1 MLFQPEIER
10 MPLAQLR
17 ELQNTRLKRQVEYV
31 YHRVPFYKA
40 KFDALGIH
48 PSTFQGL
55 TDLTRLGFT
64 RKTDFRDNYP
74 FGLFAVPQPEVAR
87 LHCSSGT
94 TGKATVVG
102 YTAQDLN
109 IFAEVVARS
118 LAAAG
123 CRPGMKL
130 QNAYG
135 YGLFTGGLGIHYG
148 AEKLG
153 LTVIPVSGG
162 GTDRQL
168 QLLQDFRPE
177 IICATPSYAQVL
189 AEEIQRRGIAPEA
202 LNLQYAALG
211 AEPWTETIRQQVE
224 SGLRVQATN
233 IYGLS
238 EIMGPGVSQEDVN
251 ERGTGSYVWED
262 HFLPE
267 IVDKDT
273 GEPVAEGEL
282 GVLVFTTLTKQAMPI
297 LRYWTNDI
305 TNLYYGESRSR
316 THVKMGPIRGRADD
330 MLIIRGVNF
339 FPTQVEDILRGLD
352 HVSPYYQV
360 VASRRGSLDEVEVSV
375 EISEELMR
383 GLELAAVTEAAV
395 AQHECLRTLRGTLAK
410 KIKDNIGL
418 SMHVQLLG
426 FGQLPRSEGGKL
438 SRVRD
443 LRDLNQ
449 AHRA

>member
-1 MLFQPEIER
+1 MLFNPDMER
-10 MPLAQLR
+10 LPLPQLR
-17 ELQNTRLKRQVEYV
+17 ALQNARLKEQVQYV
-31 YHRVPFYKA
+31 YQRVPFYRQ
-40 KFDALGIH
+40 KFDGLGIT
-48 PSTFQGL
+48 PTSFKGL
-55 TDLTRLGFT
+55 EDLGKLGFT
-64 RKTDFRDNYP
+64 KKTDFRDNYP

-102 YTAQDLN
+102 YTAEDLQV
-109 IFAEVVARS
+109 FAEVVARS

-162 GTDRQL
+162 STDRQL
-168 QLLQDFRPE
+168 QLLQDFQPE
-177 IICATPSYAQVL
+177 VLCATPSYAQVL
-189 AEEIQRRGIAPEA
+189 AEELKRREIPLEA
-202 LNLQYAALG
+202 INLQYAVLG
-211 AEPWTETIRQQVE
+211 AEPWSEAIRGQVQQ
-224 SGLRVQATN
+224 GLGVQATN

-238 EIMGPGVSQEDVN
+238 EIMGPGVSQEDAD
-251 ERGTGSYVWED
+251 ERGTGSYIWED
-262 HFLPE
+262 HFYPE
-267 IVDKDT
+267 IVSQET
-273 GEPVAEGEL
+273 GEPVAEGEY
-282 GVLVFTTLTKQAMPI
+282 GVLVLSTLTKKAMPI
-297 LRYWTNDI
+297 LRYWTGDI
-305 TNLYYGESRSR
+305 TNLTYEHSHKR

-339 FPTQVEDILRGLD
+339 FPTQVEDIISGMEQ
-352 HVSPYYQV
+352 VSPYYQV

-375 EISEELMR
+375 EIDEALMR
-383 GLELAAVTEAAV
+383 DLGLDALTDEVV
-395 AQHECLRTLRGTLAK
+395 QQHDCLKTLKGAFAK

-418 SMHVQLLG
+418 SMKVTLLG

-438 SRVRD
+438 SRVKD
-443 LRDLNQ
+443 LRNL
-449 AHRA
+449 

>member
-17 ELQNTRLKRQVEYV
+17 ELQNARLRQQVEYV

-40 KFDALGIH
+40 KLEALGIH
-48 PSTFQGL
+48 PSSFKGL
-55 TDLTRLGFT
+55 ADITKLGFT

-102 YTAQDLN
+102 YTAEDLS

-168 QLLQDFRPE
+168 QLLQDFQPE
-177 IICATPSYAQVL
+177 ILCATPSYAQVL
-189 AEEIQRRGIAPEA
+189 AEEMQRRGIPLDA

-224 SGLRVQATN
+224 TGLRVQATN

-238 EIMGPGVSQEDVN
+238 EIMGPGVSQEDVT
-251 ERGTGSYVWED
+251 ERGTGSYIWED
-262 HFLPE
+262 HFFPE
-267 IVDKDT
+267 VVDKDT

-282 GVLVFTTLTKQAMPI
+282 GVLVFTTLTKKAMPI

-305 TNLYYGESRSR
+305 TNIYYGESRSR

-339 FPTQVEDILRGLD
+339 FPTQVEAILQELE
-352 HVSPYYQV
+352 HVSPFYQV
-360 VASRRGSLDEVEVSV
+360 VASRCGSLDEVAVSV
-375 EISEELMR
+375 EISPELMR
-383 GLELAAVTEAAV
+383 SLELSTVSTAALE
-395 AQHECLRTLRGTLAK
+395 QHECLRTLQGSLAK

-418 SMHVQLLG
+418 SMQVQLLG
-426 FGQLPRSEGGKL
+426 FGELPRSEGGKL
-438 SRVRD
+438 SKVRD
-443 LRDLNQ
+443 LRNL
-449 AHRA
+449 A

>member
-1 MLFQPEIER
+1 MVFNPAIEQLPLPE
-10 MPLAQLR
+10 LR
-17 ELQNTRLKRQVEYV
+17 KLQNARLKHQVAYV
-31 YHRVPFYKA
+31 YARVPFYRQKL
-40 KFDALGIH
+40 DALGIH
-48 PSTFQGL
+48 PSSFKGL
-55 TDLTRLGFT
+55 EDLPKLGFT
-64 RKTDFRDNYP
+64 KKTDFRDNYP
-74 FGLFAVPQPEVAR
+74 FGLFAVPETEVAR

-102 YTAQDLN
+102 YTAEDLGV
-109 IFAEVVARS
+109 FAEVVARS

-177 IICATPSYAQVL
+177 ILCATPSYAQVL
-189 AEEIQRRGIAPEA
+189 AEEIQRRGIAHEA
-202 LNLQYAALG
+202 INLQYAALG

-224 SGLRVQATN
+224 SGLGVQATN

-251 ERGTGSYVWED
+251 ERGTGSYIWED
-262 HFLPE
+262 HFYPE
-267 IVDKDT
+267 VVDKDT
-273 GEPVAEGEL
+273 GESVAEGEL
-282 GVLVFTTLTKQAMPI
+282 GVLVFTTLTKKAMPI

-305 TNLYYGESRSR
+305 TNIYYDKAGSR
-316 THVKMGPIRGRADD
+316 THVKMGPIRGRSDD

-339 FPTQVEDILRGLD
+339 FHTQVEDLLSGLAQ
-352 HVSPYYQV
+352 VSPYYLV
-360 VASRRGSLDEVEVSV
+360 TVSRRGSMDEVEVHV
-375 EISEELMR
+375 EVSQELMR
-383 GLELAAVTEAAV
+383 ELGLSTVTEETIAR
-395 AQHECLRTLRGTLAK
+395 HECLQTLRDALAK

-418 SMHVQLLG
+418 SMQVILLG
-426 FGQLPRSEGGKL
+426 FGELPRSEGGKL
-438 SRVRD
+438 NRIKD
-443 LRDLNQ
+443 LRNL
-449 AHRA
+449 A

>member
-1 MLFQPEIER
+1 M
-10 MPLAQLR
+10 
-17 ELQNTRLKRQVEYV
+17 QNVRLKEQVQYV
-31 YHRVPFYKA
+31 YQRVPFYRQKL
-40 KFDALGIH
+40 DELGIN
-48 PSTFQGL
+48 PNTFKGL
-55 TDLTRLGFT
+55 EDLGKLGFT
-64 RKTDFRDNYP
+64 QKKDFRDNYP

-102 YTAQDLN
+102 YTAEDLQ

-162 GTDRQL
+162 STDRQV
-168 QLLQDFRPE
+168 QLLQDFQPE

-189 AEEIQRRGIAPEA
+189 AEELKRRHVPLET
-202 LNLQYAALG
+202 LNLRYAVLG
-211 AEPWTETIRQQVE
+211 AEPWNEAIRDQVQE
-224 SGLRVQATN
+224 GLHVQATN

-238 EIMGPGVSQEDVN
+238 EIMGPSVSQEDVD
-251 ERGTGSYVWED
+251 ERGTGSYIWED
-262 HFLPE
+262 HFYPE
-267 IVDKDT
+267 IVHQET
-273 GEPVAEGEL
+273 GEPVAEGEY
-282 GVLVFTTLTKQAMPI
+282 GVLVLTTLTKKAMPI
-297 LRYWTNDI
+297 LRYWTGDI
-305 TNLYYGESRSR
+305 TNLSYEHSHKR

-339 FPTQVEDILRGLD
+339 FPTQVEDIISSLE

-360 VASRRGSLDEVEVSV
+360 VASRRGNLDEVEVNV
-375 EISEELMR
+375 EIAETLMR
-383 GLELAAVTEAAV
+383 ELGLDSLTDDIVQ
-395 AQHECLRTLRGTLAK
+395 QHDRLKLLKGAFAK

-418 SMHVQLLG
+418 SMKVTLLAH
-426 FGQLPRSEGGKL
+426 GQLPRSEGGKL
-438 SRVRD
+438 SRVKD
-443 LRDLNQ
+443 LRNL
-449 AHRA
+449 

>member
-17 ELQNTRLKRQVEYV
+17 KLQDARLRQQVEYV
-31 YHRVPFYKA
+31 YHRVPFYRA
-40 KFDALGIH
+40 KLDALGVH
-48 PSTFQGL
+48 PSSFNGL
-55 TDLTRLGFT
+55 ADITKLGFT
-64 RKTDFRDNYP
+64 RKADFRDNYP

-102 YTAQDLN
+102 YTAQDLT

-189 AEEIQRRGIAPEA
+189 AEEMQRRRISHNFI
-202 LNLQYAALG
+202 NLQYAALG

-224 SGLRVQATN
+224 SGLHVRATN

-238 EIMGPGVSQEDVN
+238 EIMGPGVSQEDVD
-251 ERGTGSYVWED
+251 EQGTGSYIWED

-267 IVDKDT
+267 VVDKDS

-305 TNLYYGESRSR
+305 TNIYYGESRSR

-339 FPTQVEDILRGLD
+339 FPTQVEDILSGLD

-360 VASRRGSLDEVEVSV
+360 VVSRRGSLDEVKVSV

-383 GLELAAVTEAAV
+383 RLELDAVTEAAV
-395 AQHECLRTLRGTLAK
+395 QQHDCLRNLQGACAK

-418 SMHVQLLG
+418 SMQVQLVG

-438 SRVRD
+438 SRVQD
-443 LRDLNQ
+443 LRNL
-449 AHRA
+449 

>member
-1 MLFQPEIER
+1 MLFQPELER

-17 ELQNTRLKRQVEYV
+17 ELQNVRLKQQVEYV

-40 KFDALGIH
+40 KLDALGVH
-48 PSTFQGL
+48 PSAFSGL
-55 TDLTRLGFT
+55 ADLTKLGFT

-102 YTAQDLN
+102 YTAHDLS

-123 CRPGMKL
+123 CQPGMKL

-224 SGLRVQATN
+224 SGLGVQATN

-238 EIMGPGVSQEDVN
+238 EIMGPGVSQEDVH
-251 ERGTGSYVWED
+251 ERGTGSYIWED

-267 IVDKDT
+267 VVDKDT

-339 FPTQVEDILRGLD
+339 FPTQVEAILSGLD
-352 HVSPYYQV
+352 NVSPYYQV

-383 GLELAAVTEAAV
+383 RLELAAVTEAAV
-395 AQHECLRTLRGTLAK
+395 EQHECLRTLQGTLVK

-418 SMHVQLLG
+418 SMKVHLRG
-426 FGQLPRSEGGKL
+426 FGQLPRSEGGKM
-438 SRVRD
+438 SKVQD
-443 LRDLNQ
+443 LRG
-449 AHRA
+449 R